1 MADQST
7 VVLERANSALVAR
20 DFTYAEKLLVN
31 LLRQEPSH
39 GKALDL
45 LGTVYTRSDRW
56 EQALSVYL
64 KLSEI
69 NPDNVEV
76 LNNLGVIYRRIG
88 RYEDSISVL
97 TRARETGQDTET
109 VLYNL
114 GNTWKQMGD
123 YAQAALC
130 FSDVIDN
137 KPDDVLAYNHLGSIH
152 ALSGRHD
159 LALQA
164 YRRGLQIDPNHPFIH
179 YNMAHSYE
187 ALGRPSEAVGEFTA
201 ALKTKPGWLDALRD
215 LASLYL
221 RQKDE
226 DSCLSTLRR
235 ILAVDPSDTRALV
248 EMGSIASKNGR
259 TAEAA
264 DYYSSA
270 LKADPFHIPA
280 ALGLVQL
287 REKEGKLDDALAD
300 LQSLN
305 ARSPGLPDVLI
316 HLARLYVKLQQYP
329 EAKAVFRELGGT
341 ESENIAALAPG
352 RMYAQLCETSKLN
365 SAFPASRLD
374 LAGII

>member
-137 KPDDVLAYNHLGSIH
+137 K
-152 ALSGRHD
+152 
-159 LALQA
+159 
-164 YRRGLQIDPNHPFIH
+164 
-179 YNMAHSYE
+179 
-187 ALGRPSEAVGEFTA
+187 
-201 ALKTKPGWLDALRD
+201 
-215 LASLYL
+215 
-221 RQKDE
+221 
-226 DSCLSTLRR
+226 
-235 ILAVDPSDTRALV
+235 
-248 EMGSIASKNGR
+248 
-259 TAEAA
+259 
-264 DYYSSA
+264 
-270 LKADPFHIPA
+270 
-280 ALGLVQL
+280 
-287 REKEGKLDDALAD
+287 
-300 LQSLN
+300 
-305 ARSPGLPDVLI
+305 
-316 HLARLYVKLQQYP
+316 
-329 EAKAVFRELGGT
+329 
-341 ESENIAALAPG
+341 
-352 RMYAQLCETSKLN
+352 
-365 SAFPASRLD
+365 
-374 LAGII
+374 